1 MGFFAKP
8 KLRGLRECF
17 FNFMV
22 PLSSRVKH
30 KNILPYGKWRKD
42 DGQEKERRGGGG
54 ELPPGMCLPPC
65 LSNTPPSPPCSWSD
79 TNYSIA
85 VTSTTKTCNL
95 SHAWYFVIFKTEII
109 NSSNLI
115 RIKLQRQKICNISGL
130 TTKQNKKQLQMSDT
144 IWQFVWTEFKL
155 FTEQCSDSSW

>member
-1 MGFFAKP
+1 
-8 KLRGLRECF
+8 
-17 FNFMV
+17 MV
-22 PLSSRVKH
+22 SGGRMMDK
-30 KNILPYGKWRKD
+30 K
-42 DGQEKERRGGGG
+42 RRGGVGVG
-54 ELPPGMCLPPC
+54 SFPQGCVSRLASQTL
-65 LSNTPPSPPCSWSD
+65 PPSPPCSWSD

-144 IWQFVWTEFKL
+144 I
-155 FTEQCSDSSW
+155 